1 MNDSVKILCPYCYSP
16 DLAMCMEGMNSTSAG
31 AYAIPAGN
39 VDNNNMELK
48 CKSCDH
54 TFKSGDGKLFQEY
67 GNLAQPQYQSNAN
80 QILNPDELYIYNMC
94 NTQDK
99 FSAVKY
105 CVLTYGWSLKE
116 AKTYV
121 DNIIGKVVRKPK
133 ATSAMESEIDEGEV
147 ISIIRTHGKLN
158 AIKFVRDNSGWSLK
172 QSKDY
177 VDNLGEKSGA
187 TLGQKKGCF
196 IATACY
202 GDYNAPE
209 VKLLRHYRDE
219 VLQQSIRGRAFI
231 KVYYTCSPPLANIIS
246 RSERKKELVRKYFL
260 VPLLRFIKT
269 EY

>member
-16 DLAMCMEGMNSTSAG
+16 DLIMYTEGMNSTSAG
-31 AYAIPAGN
+31 SYTVPVGS
-39 VDNNNMELK
+39 VDDNNMKLK

-67 GNLAQPQYQSNAN
+67 GNLSQPQYQSTAS
-80 QILNPDELYIYNMC
+80 QQLNPDELYVFNMC

-105 CVLTYGWSLKE
+105 CVVTYGWSLKE

-121 DNIIGKVVRKPK
+121 DNIIDKVVRKPT
-133 ATSAMESEIDEGEV
+133 APAAVGSGIDEGEV
-147 ISIIRTHGKLN
+147 ISIIQTHGKIN
-158 AIKFVRDNSGWSLK
+158 AIKFVKDNSEWGLK
-172 QSKDY
+172 ESKDY
-177 VDNLGEKSGA
+177 VDNLMEQPGFIG
-187 TLGQKKGCF
+187 GPKKGCF

-219 VLQQSIRGRAFI
+219 VLQQSVPGRAFI
-231 KVYYTCSPPLANIIS
+231 KVYYTFSPPLATMLS
-246 RSERKKELVRKYFL
+246 RSEKGKEIVRKYFL
-260 VPLLRFIKT
+260 VPLIRFISNK
-269 EY
+269 